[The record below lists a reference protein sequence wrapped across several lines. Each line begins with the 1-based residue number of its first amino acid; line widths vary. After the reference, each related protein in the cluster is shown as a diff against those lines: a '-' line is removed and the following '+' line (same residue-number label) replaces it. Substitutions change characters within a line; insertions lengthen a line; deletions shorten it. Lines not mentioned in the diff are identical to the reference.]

1 MTTHSAEEVQANY
14 VECLGEELGSKL
26 YWLSNAVTNLHLEWK
41 LYKELFC
48 SGSERVGELNKAS
61 GLVSFFLSK
70 TLYESVV
77 LGISRVTDPAETGR
91 GVGAKPNL
99 SLLQLKSELP
109 PELQTEYE
117 ELCSQAK
124 DKAEFA
130 RDARNKMIAH
140 ADLWVA
146 TKERPVDAGTP
157 TKVDVALEAIRDA
170 ISFIDHNLRNT
181 TVIYDDFCGPLDNH
195 MSFLR
200 SLYLGNLKWSQ
211 HLAAI
216 KAAQKKCDWKK
227 VDELDSSIDLPGWIY
242 GEN

>member
-1 MTTHSAEEVQANY
+1 MTTHSAKEVQANY
-14 VECLGEELGSKL
+14 VECLGVELGSKL
-26 YWLSNAVTNLHLEWK
+26 YWLSNAVTNLHIEWQ

-48 SGSERVGELNKAS
+48 SGSERVGELNRTS
-61 GLVSFFLSK
+61 GLVSFILGK

-91 GVGAKPNL
+91 GKGAKPNL

-117 ELCSQAK
+117 ELCSQAE

-130 RDARNKMIAH
+130 RDERNKMIAH

-146 TKERPVDAGTP
+146 TKERPIDAGTP
-157 TKVDVALEAIRDA
+157 AKVDVALEAIRDA
-170 ISFIDHNLRNT
+170 INFVEHNLRNT

-195 MSFLR
+195 TSFLR
-200 SLYLGNLKWSQ
+200 SLYLGNLKWAQ
-211 HLAAI
+211 HLAALE
-216 KAAQKKCDWKK
+216 AARKERAWKK
-227 VDELDSSIDLPGWIY
+227 LAELESSIDLPGWIY
-242 GEN
+242 GES